1 MAAFLALLSA
11 VGYGA
16 GDFLGGVA
24 ARRMPAP
31 AVVWRS
37 NMVGLAGL
45 LMALPLVG
53 ADEVAARDV
62 VVGAVAGVAGGIG
75 ILLLYRGLAAGA
87 MGLVAPVTAML
98 AALVPVA
105 AGLVGGERLSP
116 GALAGVVLAVAAVAL
131 LSGGRDGTPAA
142 ARMSRPLLLTAL
154 GAGLGFG
161 LFFVGLDATGDDAGL
176 WPIVAGRSASV
187 LLFSVVVALS
197 LTSRTGFAVRAE
209 RRSAL
214 LLVGCGLLDASANAL
229 FLVATQ
235 LGALTVV
242 AVLGALYPV
251 STVLLA
257 RVVLSERL
265 DWPQLA
271 GCALAA
277 TAVVLVTAA

>member
-24 ARRMPAP
+24 ARRLPAP

-45 LMALPLVG
+45 LVALPLVG
-53 ADEVAARDV
+53 ADEVAVRDLV
-62 VVGAVAGVAGGIG
+62 IGAVAGVAGGIG

-87 MGLVAPVTAML
+87 MSLVAPVTAVL
-98 AALVPVA
+98 TALVPVA
-105 AGLVGGERLSP
+105 AGLIGGERPSP

-131 LSGGRDGTPAA
+131 LSGGPDGTPAA
-142 ARMSRPLLLTAL
+142 ARMSRGLLLTAL

-176 WPIVAGRSASV
+176 WPIVAGRSAAV

-197 LTSRTGFAVRAE
+197 PTSRTGFAVRND
-209 RRSAL
+209 RSVV

-235 LGALTVV
+235 LGALTLV
-242 AVLGALYPV
+242 AVLGALYPA

-265 DWPQLA
+265 ARPQLA